1 MSFKALFALLLAAA
15 LPLCA
20 LADTP
25 EPLQLSTKAQVGGDS
40 VPLEVTVSAQSEG
53 VTLSPTKT
61 DGATP
66 VTFTLYVTPKPKP
79 QPEPAPDPNAAA
91 VVESSAGIQQSIGGV
106 SPAAEQYAHPVFS
119 TLDSA
124 RSSAADVLDHQLAST
139 KTRIAPDSP
148 GEVLGAEAVKQTSS
162 HPMGTVMYILNTFY
176 FYLLTLLRF
185 IVGSA
190 GVFYPL
196 LAVAFLYML
205 WRGFR
210 LVRRPRY

>member
-15 LPLCA
+15 LPFCA
-20 LADTP
+20 LADAP
-25 EPLQLSTKAQVGGDS
+25 EPLQLSTKAQVEGES
-40 VPLEVTVSAQSEG
+40 VPLDVTVSAQSEG

-61 DGATP
+61 DGAVP
-66 VTFTLYVTPKPKP
+66 VTFTLYIAAKPKP

-91 VVESSAGIQQSIGGV
+91 VVGSSASIQQGIGSI
-106 SPAAEQYAHPVFS
+106 SPTAEQYAHPVFS
-119 TLDSA
+119 TIDSA
-124 RSSAADVLDHQLAST
+124 RSSAADVLDHQLTST
-139 KTRIAPDSP
+139 KARIAPDSP
-148 GEVLGAEAVKQTSS
+148 GEVLGAEAVKNSGS
-162 HPMGTVMYILNTFY
+162 HPMGTVMYILYTLY

-205 WRGFR
+205 LRGFR